1 VTLTRAT
8 RASRARGPSPRSA
21 GRGVIV
27 NLALVVGAVMTLT
40 PLLWMVSASFMPT
53 GEATLYPPPL
63 LPSAPTLV
71 HYRDLFSRL
80 AFGRTFMNSMIVT
93 CGVTFI
99 SLVLNSM
106 AGYAFAKL
114 RWPGRDRLFALLV
127 AAMAIPL
134 QVGMLPLFLFPKN
147 MHLVNSY
154 WGVMLPSL
162 ATLFGIFL
170 MRQFMIGI
178 PDDVINAARIDG
190 ASEFGIYWRIILPLS
205 LPVLVTLAIFQFMSI
220 WNDFMWPL
228 IVLTDEAKY
237 TLPVA
242 MASLSG
248 EHAQDVEL
256 MMAGSVITVM
266 PVLILFLLLQRYYIA
281 GLMAGGVKG

>member
-1 VTLTRAT
+1 MT
-8 RASRARGPSPRSA
+8 SA
-21 GRGVIV
+21 WKTA
-27 NLALVVGAVMTLT
+27 LLHSALVVGAIATLT
-40 PLLWMVSASFMPT
+40 PLLWMLSASFMPT
-53 GEATLYPPPL
+53 GEATLYPPRL
-63 LPSAPTLV
+63 LPSSPTLV
-71 HYRDLFSRL
+71 HYRDLFARL
-80 AFGRTFMNSMIVT
+80 AFGRTFLNSMIVT
-93 CGVTFI
+93 CGVTLI

-114 RWPGRDRLFALLV
+114 RWRGRDRLFALLV
-127 AAMAIPL
+127 AGMAIPL
-134 QVGMLPLFLFPKN
+134 QVGMLPLFLFLKN
-147 MHLVNSY
+147 IHLVNSF
-154 WGVMLPSL
+154 WGVMFPSL
-162 ATLFGIFL
+162 ATIFGIFL

-178 PDDVINAARIDG
+178 PDDVIHAARIDG
-190 ASEFGIYWRIILPLS
+190 ATEFGIYWRIILPLS

-256 MMAGSVITVM
+256 MMAGSVVTVT
-266 PVLILFLLLQRYYIA
+266 PVLVMFLLLQRYYIA